1 MSIVIRSDDCE
12 RTTYKFN
19 RTCSHYIVHRCGMDL
34 ILCSVLSATVEILL
48 TEPTHVTFGHTNAH
62 ISTHVQ
68 TQQTTLQVYT
78 HYCCKQTQ
86 SLAVVYNV
94 SMSALII
101 MLLFKF
107 PKNCRPEYFSISA
120 TLQWNTCRGC
130 SSVIGLFGILYD
142 FQRVRRNELSIADS
156 S

>member
-1 MSIVIRSDDCE
+1 MSIVIKSHDCE

-19 RTCSHYIVHRCGMDL
+19 RACSHFHSAQMWNGP
-34 ILCSVLSATVEILL
+34 SVLSLVCNSR
-48 TEPTHVTFGHTNAH
+48 TEPMYVTFWPQYMHTLTHVYRL
-62 ISTHVQ
+62 
-68 TQQTTLQVYT
+68 QQTTVQVYT
-78 HYCCKQTQ
+78 HCCCKHTQ

-120 TLQWNTCRGC
+120 TLQWNMCRGC

-142 FQRVRRNELSIADS
+142 STVRRPFL
-156 S
+156 